1 MSNVS
6 TKNNEE
12 KKSRQ
17 IGVRLTQ
24 SELDALQAVIDRVI
38 ERSNGL
44 AKPEISAIVKELAH
58 LSESFYITDT
68 DREFIKSRMA
78 EARNPAIKKASG
90 M

>member
-1 MSNVS
+1 MSDVS
-6 TKNNEE
+6 EE

-24 SELDALQAVIDRVI
+24 RELDALQAVIDRVI

-58 LSESFYITDT
+58 LSDSFYITDA

-78 EARNPAIKKASG
+78 AQKPTIKKVSG
-90 M
+90 L